1 MCVRVANREPDP
13 VAWVHRF
20 QDMTCRQLRFDAKT
34 PVQGV
39 TGRILALRPGADAE
53 QLRRLMEQLDAALYG
68 RQDIDFG
75 RWKRQF
81 VRQVGRA
88 RGLVRAG
95 WRRTYWRRPLL
106 PELNP
111 QPGR

>member
-1 MCVRVANREPDP
+1 
-13 VAWVHRF
+13 
-20 QDMTCRQLRFDAKT
+20 
-34 PVQGV
+34 
-39 TGRILALRPGADAE
+39 
-53 QLRRLMEQLDAALYG
+53 MEQLDAALYG

-81 VRQVGRA
+81 MRQVGRT
-88 RGLVRAG
+88 RGLLHAG

-111 QPGR
+111 QLGR